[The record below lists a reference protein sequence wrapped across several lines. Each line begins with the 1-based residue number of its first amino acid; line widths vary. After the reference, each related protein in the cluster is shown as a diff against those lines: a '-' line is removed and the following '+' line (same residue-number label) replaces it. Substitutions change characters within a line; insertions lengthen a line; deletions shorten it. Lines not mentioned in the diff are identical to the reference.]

1 MAENGESRKTYKFT
15 SAKHGQ
21 NTELVDMG
29 DGRVAAQGQE
39 IELTEAE
46 ADALRAT
53 VNLRVASDS
62 DEVSSDSAE
71 VSPEESARDNL
82 GVERGRSTR

>member
-1 MAENGESRKTYKFT
+1 MSEANEQRQTYKFT
-15 SAKHGQ
+15 SPKFG

-46 ADALRAT
+46 AEKLKAV
-53 VNLRVASDS
+53 VNLRKADESGEEKAGDS
-62 DEVSSDSAE
+62 PAGDSSGKVSGDSRLGG
-71 VSPEESARDNL
+71 SAR
-82 GVERGRSTR
+82 